1 MKLIDLIRSP
11 WAITREQFEYLTDFY
26 STHVRGGKL
35 DLKEIKQESR
45 AMGMFPGEGDEK
57 PYEVTEGVAVIPV
70 SGVLSRRQS
79 LFSWLF
85 GGMSTVQI
93 GEAIQSA
100 LGDSQVRAI
109 MLDVDSPGGTVA
121 GTQELA
127 AIVHAARER
136 KPVSAYTGGM
146 MASAAYWVGSA
157 ADQVLISGDTNMV
170 GSIGVIATHVDVS
183 KAYEEFG
190 VKVTEITGGRWKD
203 KPSSYRPLDADDR
216 AVLQYEVDALYRAFV
231 NDVAKHRGV
240 DVDKVISDMAEGR
253 VFIGRDAIDAGLVDG
268 VATREDAIAGLA
280 SMPARTD
287 GPFSAAVVPAALDDV
302 AAAVSADGDT
312 PQPDEDHHMDYSK
325 LTLEDL
331 KAHRPDL
338 VEAISTDSASAAA
351 TAERERIQSVEQM
364 AMPGHE
370 DLIAALK
377 FDGKTT
383 GPEAAVR
390 VLQAEKAANTQALA
404 DLETDAPAPVATAEP
419 KAPQPKA
426 KAQEDAALPIE
437 ERAKATWDDSPEV
450 RAEFGSFDTYL
461 AFRVAEDGGHVRYL
475 RNGKKEEAA

>member
-1 MKLIDLIRSP
+1 
-11 WAITREQFEYLTDFY
+11 
-26 STHVRGGKL
+26 
-35 DLKEIKQESR
+35 
-45 AMGMFPGEGDEK
+45 
-57 PYEVTEGVAVIPV
+57 
-70 SGVLSRRQS
+70 
-79 LFSWLF
+79 
-85 GGMSTVQI
+85 
-93 GEAIQSA
+93 
-100 LGDSQVRAI
+100 
-109 MLDVDSPGGTVA
+109 
-121 GTQELA
+121 
-127 AIVHAARER
+127 
-136 KPVSAYTGGM
+136 
-146 MASAAYWVGSA
+146 
-157 ADQVLISGDTNMV
+157 
-170 GSIGVIATHVDVS
+170 
-183 KAYEEFG
+183 
-190 VKVTEITGGRWKD
+190 
-203 KPSSYRPLDADDR
+203 
-216 AVLQYEVDALYRAFV
+216 
-231 NDVAKHRGV
+231 
-240 DVDKVISDMAEGR
+240 
-253 VFIGRDAIDAGLVDG
+253 
-268 VATREDAIAGLA
+268 
-280 SMPARTD
+280 
-287 GPFSAAVVPAALDDV
+287 
-302 AAAVSADGDT
+302 
-312 PQPDEDHHMDYSK
+312 MDYSK